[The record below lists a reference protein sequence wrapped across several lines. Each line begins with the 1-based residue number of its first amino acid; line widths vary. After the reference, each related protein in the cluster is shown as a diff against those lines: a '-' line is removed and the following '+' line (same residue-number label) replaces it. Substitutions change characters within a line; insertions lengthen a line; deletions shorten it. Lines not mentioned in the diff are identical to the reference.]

1 MGCKSIAMLS
11 LCLAV
16 GSCTNTKTGS
26 NSDQVNYPFEGDW
39 QGNGKDAEGNGFT
52 FAARVTHSGD
62 NRYRILILDKLDTLK
77 EPIHIMDGVLENNR
91 FIYTAD
97 NGLYEGGGTLSKDM
111 FEGYY
116 KGPVDGT
123 YSMWRIDSETVIK

>member
-1 MGCKSIAMLS
+1 MS
-11 LCLAV
+11 LCLSIS
-16 GSCTNTKTGS
+16 SCTNTKSGYD
-26 NSDQVNYPFEGDW
+26 NDQVNYQFIGLW

-52 FAARVTHSGD
+52 FAARVTYSGE
-62 NRYRILILDKLDTLK
+62 NRYRLLILDKLDTAK

-91 FIYTAD
+91 FQYTAD
-97 NGLYEGGGTLSKDM
+97 NGLYEGRGTLSKER

-123 YSMWRIDSETVIK
+123 YTMWRINSKTRD